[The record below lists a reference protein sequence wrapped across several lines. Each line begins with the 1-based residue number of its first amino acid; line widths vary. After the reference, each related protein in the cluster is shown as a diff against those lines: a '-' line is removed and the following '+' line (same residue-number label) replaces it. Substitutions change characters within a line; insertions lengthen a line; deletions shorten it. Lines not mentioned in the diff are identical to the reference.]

1 MYAVI
6 RAGGKQH
13 KVQAGDVIEVELM
26 RGVGET
32 VTFQPLLVVDDEGKT
47 HVGKEVAKAV
57 VTARP
62 AGEQK
67 GDKVRVFKYKA
78 KTGYSRKAGHRQLMT
93 LLEIADVNLGGSA
106 AGRSSSSSR
115 TSAKASGS
123 TRTSGSS
130 KASAPAGS
138 GSTRKRST
146 STSADVSEDAEATD
160 ADGATE

>member
-13 KVQAGDVIEVELM
+13 KVKAGDVIEVELM

-47 HVGKEVAKAV
+47 HVGKDVAKAV

-67 GDKVRVFKYKA
+67 GEKVRVFKYKA

-93 LLEIADVNLGGSA
+93 LLEIADVNLGARTSA
-106 AGRSSSSSR
+106 RSSSS
-115 TSAKASGS
+115 TKASGS
-123 TRTSGSS
+123 AGTSSS
-130 KASAPAGS
+130 TKASAAAGS
-138 GSTRKRST
+138 GSSRKRSPARA
-146 STSADVSEDAEATD
+146 STPAEASEDTGATD
-160 ADGATE
+160 ALDADP